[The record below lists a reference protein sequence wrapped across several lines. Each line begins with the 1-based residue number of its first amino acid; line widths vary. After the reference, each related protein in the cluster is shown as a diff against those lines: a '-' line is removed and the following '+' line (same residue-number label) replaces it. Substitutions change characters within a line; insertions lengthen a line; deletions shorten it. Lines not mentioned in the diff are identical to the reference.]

1 MEVNQ
6 KPKLEFQKGTT
17 YKVELSFAAPK
28 TGKNAKRNDW
38 YLYGVKHDG
47 IDKNFFADYGLVAE
61 LKKFTRGDVIEITD
75 DNQEDNPYKHEWKV
89 VSVGSN
95 KPLDQDMR
103 DRQNTT
109 EVKISTWAAMKVAT
123 HFSKDIDALKTN
135 TYSVLEL
142 HKQICNEELMQPAVD
157 ELF

>member
-17 YKVELSFAAPK
+17 YKVELSFDAPK
-28 TGKNAKRNDW
+28 TGKNAKGNDW

-47 IDKNFFADYGLVAE
+47 IDKNFFAAYGLVAE

-109 EVKISTWAAMKVAT
+109 EVKITTWAAMKVAT